1 MLLFPTYRHKLPHAL
16 HPLKPSHYLLLIYWV
31 YFRPSGLKSYFYQA
45 LPELYATNK
54 PLSFFRKWRE
64 PAFHNLFLM
73 LPLVCLVVTVLGGFS
88 ITVLSAWRLDVP
100 INWQAWRTG
109 GMLGVALGVTIGMA
123 FGTVGRI
130 IGGLALSSV
139 VGIVYGITVGI
150 VGGISLSVALGVEF
164 TSLMDGALIVGAVF
178 GLLGGTAFTIDIEI
192 GIALSLAFAV
202 MAGLSFGA
210 EFLLFQV
217 FGMRFG
223 ALQVRGVMS
232 GAFVLGALRML
243 FYPLQWILAFGSLF
257 RHALHPIHWD
267 ELIILPLP
275 LAQYVLTR
283 HLREDE
289 SEGLLVLKDVAR
301 NLFRR
306 NTLQGV
312 LYRHLHK
319 HQAPLRFL
327 YTLLAN
333 PAMEEYLLVPLT
345 DQAWDQYRSVRA
357 VFLGELALRP
367 VEATQHPR
375 FRRSARWL
383 NLHRRRPTPLT
394 RFAGMLYDL
403 LETPKRENEEIDLA
417 AYREMYTGVAD
428 YPDGK
433 EIALSYETM
442 TTFLS
447 YQTLAE

>member
-1 MLLFPTYRHKLPHAL
+1 
-16 HPLKPSHYLLLIYWV
+16 
-31 YFRPSGLKSYFYQA
+31 
-45 LPELYATNK
+45 
-54 PLSFFRKWRE
+54 
-64 PAFHNLFLM
+64 
-73 LPLVCLVVTVLGGFS
+73 
-88 ITVLSAWRLDVP
+88 
-100 INWQAWRTG
+100 
-109 GMLGVALGVTIGMA
+109 
-123 FGTVGRI
+123 
-130 IGGLALSSV
+130 
-139 VGIVYGITVGI
+139 
-150 VGGISLSVALGVEF
+150 
-164 TSLMDGALIVGAVF
+164 
-178 GLLGGTAFTIDIEI
+178 
-192 GIALSLAFAV
+192 
-202 MAGLSFGA
+202 
-210 EFLLFQV
+210 
-217 FGMRFG
+217 
-223 ALQVRGVMS
+223 
-232 GAFVLGALRML
+232 
-243 FYPLQWILAFGSLF
+243 
-257 RHALHPIHWD
+257 
-267 ELIILPLP
+267 LP

-447 YQTLAE
+447 YQTLAEVAEAPKIGSHLAQNISPSNAIRPAVLTALIRLGEVAADIRAYSRADNRQAQLAAIARTTADLNEITADVSNSIIAPEQYLLKRIIAQWQQLILDAIGTLGKTAPVPDTQLRFPFENGTASSANAASHPDLAPLSSPTHLETPSNQRTS